1 MSDAT
6 VKKVE
11 LPRRIT
17 DKWTRERSDAELAWL
32 AKDFHGTCN
41 GNRFNAEIRRR
52 REEATKK

>member
-1 MSDAT
+1 MAT
-6 VKKVE
+6 LKKVE

-32 AKDFHGTCN
+32 AKDFQGTCN